1 MVQNIA
7 EAAAR
12 FRSQLRNVQHIQE
25 TAAFL
30 ESGITWGGSEY
41 GGDSSQV
48 QEPAEERPAHPRN
61 CRLS

>member
-1 MVQNIA
+1 MA

-25 TAAFL
+25 TVAFL
-30 ESGITWGGSEY
+30 ESGVLGGSEY
-41 GGDSSQV
+41 GGYSSQV

-61 CRLS
+61 CRFS